1 MKVAVCLTNAEGQ
14 IKVREERYMPRVRV
28 TGRRQISA
36 LLVLVLVS
44 LVLEFVLWGG
54 SYLFGVLFYTAK
66 CDLMEI

>member
-1 MKVAVCLTNAEGQ
+1 MKVTVCLTNAEGQ

-44 LVLEFVLWGG
+44 LVLEFVLWG
-54 SYLFGVLFYTAK
+54 VLLVWGFVLYSQV
-66 CDLMEI
+66 